1 MPDSVPVEGSHFPA
15 VMIRGLN
22 FSYDGYLVLEDVNI
36 EIQQGDFVSVVGP
49 NGGGKTT
56 LIKLILGLLTPSSGA
71 VKVFGQDPDRART
84 RMGYMPQHSQLDF
97 QFPATVM
104 DVTLMGRLGHGSHFG
119 FYSREDREIVLTCL
133 EKVGLAAIRRKSFA
147 EISGGQRQRL
157 FLARALACEPD
168 MLLLDEPTA
177 NLDVAMEGDLYKL
190 LQELNER
197 LTIVIVSHDLGFVSQ
212 VVRTVLCVK
221 RKVLT
226 HPTAEITGEII
237 NEIYGSPMKMI
248 RHNGGGEGCNCTSS

>member
-1 MPDSVPVEGSHFPA
+1 MLDPVTENLAHSP
-15 VMIRGLN
+15 VIIIKGLS
-22 FSYDGYLVLEDVNI
+22 FSYDGHPILEDVNI
-36 EIQQGDFVSVVGP
+36 EIPEGDFVSIVGP

-56 LIKLILGLLTPSSGA
+56 LIKLILGLLRPSSGE
-71 VKVFGQDPDRART
+71 VRVFGQTPERSRT
-84 RMGYMPQHSQLDF
+84 RMGYMPQHAQLDF

-104 DVTLMGRLGHGSHFG
+104 DVALMGRLGRQGYWG
-119 FYSREDREIVLTCL
+119 PYNRTDREIVLKAL
-133 EKVGLAAIRRKSFA
+133 EKVGLAEIRTKSFA

-157 FLARALACEPD
+157 FLARALSCEPNI
-168 MLLLDEPTA
+168 LLLDEPTA
-177 NLDVAMEGDLYKL
+177 NLDLAMEGDLYRL
-190 LQELNER
+190 LQELNEKM
-197 LTIVIVSHDLGFVSQ
+197 TILIVSHDLGFVSQ

-248 RHNGGGEGCNCTSS
+248 RHNGGCEGCNCLSS